1 MKRNVIG
8 CPLGTLVLAAL
19 LAGCGAPPAGNE
31 EGPAPEPGSQE
42 AEETV
47 FDDMIQ
53 TQDRARAVEDVLQE
67 SKRDLDTAIDQAENP
82 DQAEDPDQSE

>member
-1 MKRNVIG
+1 
-8 CPLGTLVLAAL
+8 
-19 LAGCGAPPAGNE
+19 
-31 EGPAPEPGSQE
+31 
-42 AEETV
+42 
-47 FDDMIQ
+47 MIQ